1 MNLII
6 GRKPVIE
13 ALNSGEKI
21 DQVYILY
28 GQQGAIINSII
39 VAAKKRGVKIN
50 QVSFDKFKQITKD
63 KIAQGVAAL
72 KSFQKF
78 YTLEELLSSAK
89 QKQKN
94 IKKRCHFERVLE

>member
-39 VAAKKRGVKIN
+39 VAAKKRG
-50 QVSFDKFKQITKD
+50 
-63 KIAQGVAAL
+63 
-72 KSFQKF
+72 
-78 YTLEELLSSAK
+78 
-89 QKQKN
+89 
-94 IKKRCHFERVLE
+94 